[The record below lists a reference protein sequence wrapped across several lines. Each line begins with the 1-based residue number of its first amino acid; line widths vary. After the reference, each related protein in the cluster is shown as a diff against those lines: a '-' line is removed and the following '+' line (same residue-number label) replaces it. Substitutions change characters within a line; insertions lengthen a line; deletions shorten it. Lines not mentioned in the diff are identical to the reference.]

1 MTHKAHSFC
10 CILCDFFFWHCFRS
24 SEANPVSSCA
34 YMCPCACCPF
44 VLVYAH
50 GMQSV
55 QLTTGHWSWDPKAS
69 FCVIM
74 WLKLIVRMQTDQTLQ
89 IKGSLNTHTRRHT
102 LCPLHYPPYS
112 SSLSPPPLSPAF
124 QQGNSMLS
132 NFCQMSN
139 TSLPSSAALFPLFL
153 TPIGWAETMNPLPPP
168 RSTYCSQQPNMNP
181 RTQAGEAAAL
191 PKQKGMP
198 KQINFP
204 HCMMQC

>member
-1 MTHKAHSFC
+1 MCIHVPLCLLPLCFGIRSWHAVSAVNHRFQGVWILLCSSLILRSKGLFLCHYVIEADCAHA
-10 CILCDFFFWHCFRS
+10 DRS
-24 SEANPVSSCA
+24 NSA
-34 YMCPCACCPF
+34 
-44 VLVYAH
+44 
-50 GMQSV
+50 
-55 QLTTGHWSWDPKAS
+55 
-69 FCVIM
+69 
-74 WLKLIVRMQTDQTLQ
+74 DQRHSQ
-89 IKGSLNTHTRRHT
+89 HTHTHT

-112 SSLSPPPLSPAF
+112 SPLSPPPLSPAF

-168 RSTYCSQQPNMNP
+168 RFTYCSQQPNMNP